1 MLPLIHGAKRRPA
14 NAAEQP
20 RRGEVALAG
29 KLTRPRGTQMIRGE
43 DTVDR
48 GDQLLLPL
56 MVNADLKRE
65 NVQAHEKAEDRPDRR
80 RKLSFGSLMTHP
92 STELSSPKISKAPA
106 AVAAGSTE
114 KKSS

>member
-80 RKLSFGSLMTHP
+80 RKMVLR
-92 STELSSPKISKAPA
+92 
-106 AVAAGSTE
+106 
-114 KKSS
+114 